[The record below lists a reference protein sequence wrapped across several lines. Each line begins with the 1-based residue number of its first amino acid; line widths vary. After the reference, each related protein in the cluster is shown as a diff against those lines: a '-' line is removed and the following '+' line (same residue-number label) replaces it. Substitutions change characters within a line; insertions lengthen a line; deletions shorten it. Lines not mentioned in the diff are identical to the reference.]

1 MRKLTR
7 QEILALQPT
16 TQLFHVKLWR
26 LWQPAPH
33 LIWEGDTQLHI
44 QRTVPSRR
52 YPEQLALVT
61 AKGHGWAE
69 GSAGDV
75 TDQGDVVV
83 EDYWM
88 EIFHIE

>member
-1 MRKLTR
+1 MRKLTQR
-7 QEILALQPT
+7 EVLALQPT

-61 AKGHGWAE
+61 PKGRDWAE